1 MRVRLADAAS
11 IPSLPIGGART
22 RNRPETLLVEA
33 RGMTKRQLVLFLGF
47 ALLVFAGAAL
57 LGLAVNGG
65 V

>member
-1 MRVRLADAAS
+1 
-11 IPSLPIGGART
+11 
-22 RNRPETLLVEA
+22 
-33 RGMTKRQLVLFLGF
+33 MTKRQLVLFLGF